1 MEEKKHVNL
10 VNIADY
16 LKIEKGDIILFSTDI
31 VNLLYKEFEATK
43 KRPEINTFI
52 DSLIDKVGP
61 EGTLLFPTFN
71 WDFCHGTPFDIKK
84 TKGKTGS
91 LGNSCLKRGDFKRT
105 KHALYSFAVTGKLK
119 DYLCSLDFVD
129 SFGPDSIFAILD
141 KMHAKQILV
150 DVKMNQCFTFVH
162 YVEEMVEPPI
172 TYRFIKNF
180 TGEYVDEQ
188 GQSSIKTYS
197 MLVRDLD
204 LFISHCYDPLEK
216 GLLEEKLAEKIIIND
231 IPFIVFPD
239 LHNIVDYIKDD
250 IVNNRSRKFCTY
262 VGQ

>member
-1 MEEKKHVNL
+1 MDKMEHVSL
-10 VNIADY
+10 ANIADH
-16 LKIEKGDIILFSTDI
+16 LGINKGDIILFSTDV
-31 VNLLYKEFEATK
+31 VNLLYKEFEATR
-43 KRPEINTFI
+43 KRPDINIFI
-52 DSLIDKVGP
+52 DSLIEKVGP

-91 LGNSCLKRGDFKRT
+91 LGNSCLKREDFRRT

-119 DYLCSLDFVD
+119 DYLCDLDYVD
-129 SFGPDSIFAILD
+129 SFGSDSIFAILD

-162 YVEEMVEPPI
+162 YVEEMVVPPI

-180 TGEYVDEQ
+180 TGEYIDED
-188 GQSSIKTYS
+188 GTTKTKTYS

-204 LFISHCYDPLEK
+204 LFISHCYDPLEA
-216 GLLEEKLAEKIIIND
+216 GLIEAQKAKKIYIND
-231 IPFIVFPD
+231 IPFIIFPD

-250 IVNNRSRKFCTY
+250 IVNNRSRKYCTY